1 MNNNKVQFSKK
12 IAVVTTIL
20 FIFTL
25 LLSYFCPAADPA
37 YNIAAIGVA
46 GSIQL
51 TTFVWY
57 LKKSQ
62 AENIVKLQTAYVK
75 ELSEI
80 RFEYNK
86 KMADLGLT
94 DDRFDSI
101 CDDAEMSGME
111 RLNDRADDA
120 MSDIE
125 IQRVEI

>member
-1 MNNNKVQFSKK
+1 MNQKIQFSKK
-12 IAVVTTIL
+12 IAIVTTIL

-37 YNIAAIGVA
+37 YNVAAIGVA

-62 AENIVKLQTAYVK
+62 AENVVKLQTAYVR

-86 KMADLGLT
+86 KMAELGLA
-94 DDRFDSI
+94 DERFDEI
-101 CDDAEMSGME
+101 CDNAEMTGME
-111 RLNDRADDA
+111 RLDERADEA
-120 MSDIE
+120 MADTE
-125 IQRVEI
+125 IQRVDL